1 MRVNSYQ
8 TFLPMNLVQID
19 FPSTQYVKEE
29 VPKKQI
35 YLHHTAGSPSAT
47 NVFKWWASN
56 PERVATCVAIAGPG
70 SLDEDGKI
78 VQGFSSKYWAYHLG
92 VKRSVFDSFGLPFVN
107 LDKLSIGIEI
117 CNWGQL
123 SYTNGKYYNYV
134 GGEVP
139 ASQVTK
145 LDVPYKRHIY
155 FHSYSDAQIESVKE
169 LLLLWKDR
177 YGIPIPYNEDIWN
190 VTHRALKGEAGV
202 FTHNSVR
209 IDKVDVYPHPKLIA
223 MLKSL

>member
-1 MRVNSYQ
+1 
-8 TFLPMNLVQID
+8 MNLVQID
-19 FPSTQYVKEE
+19 FPSSQYVREE
-29 VPKKQI
+29 HPKRQI
-35 YLHHTAGSPSAT
+35 YLHHTAGNSSGT

-70 SLDEDGKI
+70 SADGDGKI
-78 VQGFSSKYWAYHLG
+78 VQGFGSKYWAYHLG
-92 VKRSVFDSFGLPFVN
+92 VKRNVFDAFGVPFTN
-107 LDKLSIGIEI
+107 LDKNSIGIEI

-123 SYTNGKYYNYV
+123 SYTGGKFYNYV
-134 GGEVP
+134 GGEVL
-139 ASQVTK
+139 ADQVIK

-155 FHSYSDAQIESVKE
+155 FHNYSDAQIQSVKD

-177 YGIPIPYNEDIWN
+177 YGIPIKYNEDIWT
-190 VTHRALKGEAGV
+190 VTQRALRGEAGV

-209 IDKVDVYPHPKLIA
+209 ADKVDIYPHPKMIE

>member
-1 MRVNSYQ
+1 
-8 TFLPMNLVQID
+8 MNILQVD
-19 FPSTQYVKEE
+19 FPQGQYIREE
-29 VPKKQI
+29 HPKKQI
-35 YLHHTAGSPSAT
+35 YLHHTAGNNSGT

-70 SLDEDGKI
+70 STDGDGKI
-78 VQGFSSKYWAYHLG
+78 VQGFSSKYWAHHLG
-92 VKRSVFDSFGLPFVN
+92 IKPAVFSQFGVPFTN
-107 LDKLSIGIEI
+107 LDKISIGIEI

-123 SYTNGKYYNYV
+123 SFTNGKYYNYV

-139 ASQVTK
+139 ADQVVK

-155 FHSYSDAQIESVKE
+155 FHSYSDAQIASVKE

-177 YGIPIPYNEDIWN
+177 YGIPLKYNEDIWN
-190 VTHRALKGEAGV
+190 VTPRALRGEAGV

-209 IDKVDVYPHPKLIA
+209 ADKVDIYPHPKMIQ

>member
-1 MRVNSYQ
+1 
-8 TFLPMNLVQID
+8 MNILQVD
-19 FPSTQYVKEE
+19 FPVSQYVKEE
-29 VPKKQI
+29 HPKKQI
-35 YLHHTAGSPSAT
+35 YLHHTAGNSSGT

-70 SLDEDGKI
+70 SSDGDGRI
-78 VQGFSSKYWAYHLG
+78 VQGFSSKYWGFHLG
-92 VKRSVFDSFGLPFVN
+92 VRRSVFDRFGLPPIN
-107 LDKLSIGIEI
+107 LDKFSIGIEI

-123 SYTNGKYYNYV
+123 SFTNGKFYNYV

-139 ASQVTK
+139 ENQVTK
-145 LDVPYKRHIY
+145 LDVPYKGFTY
-155 FHSYSDAQIESVKE
+155 FHSYSDAQIASVKE

-177 YGIPIPYNEDIWN
+177 YNIPLTYREDIWT
-190 VTHRALKGEAGV
+190 VTSRALRGESGV

-209 IDKVDVYPHPKLIA
+209 VDKVDIYPHPKMVQ

>member
-1 MRVNSYQ
+1 
-8 TFLPMNLVQID
+8 MNLVQVD
-19 FPSTQYVKEE
+19 FPSSQYVREE
-29 VPKKQI
+29 HPKKQI
-35 YLHHTAGSPSAT
+35 YLHHTAGNNSGT

-70 SLDEDGKI
+70 STDGDGKI
-78 VQGFSSKYWAYHLG
+78 VQGFSSKYWAHHLG
-92 VKRSVFDSFGLPFVN
+92 IKPAVFSRFGVPYTN
-107 LDKLSIGIEI
+107 LDKISIGIEI

-123 SYTNGKYYNYV
+123 SFTNGKFYNYV

-139 ASQVTK
+139 ENQVIK

-155 FHSYSDAQIESVKE
+155 FHNYSDAQIQSVKD

-177 YGIPIPYNEDIWN
+177 YGIPLKYNEDIWN
-190 VTHRALKGEAGV
+190 VTPRALRGEAGV

-209 IDKVDVYPHPKLIA
+209 LDKVDIYPHPKMIQ

>member
-1 MRVNSYQ
+1 
-8 TFLPMNLVQID
+8 MNLVQVD
-19 FPSTQYVKEE
+19 FPTTQYLREE
-29 VPKKQI
+29 HPKRQI
-35 YLHHTAGSPSAT
+35 YLHHTAGNSSGA

-70 SLDEDGKI
+70 SADGDGKI
-78 VQGFSSKYWAYHLG
+78 VQGFGSKYWAYHLG
-92 VKRSVFDSFGLPFVN
+92 VKRNVFDAFGVPFTN
-107 LDKLSIGIEI
+107 LDKNSIGIEI

-123 SYTNGKYYNYV
+123 SYTGGKFYNYV
-134 GGEVP
+134 GGEVS
-139 ASQVTK
+139 ADQVIK

-155 FHSYSDAQIESVKE
+155 FHNYSDAQIQSVKD

-177 YGIPIPYNEDIWN
+177 YGIPLTYKEDIWT
-190 VTHRALKGEAGV
+190 VTQRALRGEAGV

-209 IDKVDVYPHPKLIA
+209 TDKVDVYPHPKLIA